1 MKRFFLLFLSLV
13 LLFSSALAA
22 TQQPEETWVC
32 LKCGQESTGS
42 VCVVCGETRGV
53 WTCSNCGAR
62 NLSDACM
69 NCGTEKTASLTQEA
83 DDSQMPAAFTAVH
96 YLAAAGDPVY
106 LTRLG
111 RYYEKGIGVVQDSE
125 KAVDCFR
132 KAGSAGYAPGWLY
145 LGRLYDAG
153 VAVDQDYTLGFDW

>member
-1 MKRFFLLFLSLV
+1 MNYELKRFALLFLSLV
-13 LLFSSALAA
+13 LLSASALAA
-22 TQQPEETWVC
+22 APTPQEETWVC

-42 VCVVCGETRGV
+42 LCVVCGETRGV
-53 WTCSNCGAR
+53 WTCSNCGTR

-69 NCGTEKTASLTQEA
+69 NCGTEKSASLTQEA
-83 DDSQMPAAFTAVH
+83 EDPRMSAAFTAVH

-132 KAGSAGYAPGWLY
+132 KAGSAGLHFTK
-145 LGRLYDAG
+145 
-153 VAVDQDYTLGFDW
+153 AV